1 MLYHP
6 LIAQASNIKTEE
18 NPVYSKE
25 DFLEF
30 YPQFDGK
37 MPDVVLNSFLE
48 LGQACVSKQRYGKMW
63 QHCIGLFI
71 AHMCTLY
78 MQSAADAESP
88 AADVLAAAQA
98 AGVVT
103 SESADGVSYSMDT
116 SALSQDLAGWAAFK
130 LTAFGVQFATL
141 ARFAGKGGIYVW

>member
-1 MLYHP
+1 MYHP
-6 LIAQASNIKTEE
+6 LIAAASNIKTQE
-18 NPVYSKE
+18 NPAYPKE
-25 DFLEF
+25 DFLTF
-30 YPQFDGK
+30 YPQFQGK
-37 MPDVVLNSFLE
+37 LPNVVLDSFLQ
-48 LGQACVSKQRYGKMW
+48 LGQDCVSKERYGKLW

-78 MQSAADAESP
+78 LQSAADADAP
-88 AADVLAAAQA
+88 ASDVLAAAQS

-130 LTAFGVQFATL
+130 LTAFGVQFATM
-141 ARFAGKGGIYVW
+141 ARLVGKGGMYVW

>member
-1 MLYHP
+1 ML
-6 LIAQASNIKTEE
+6 E
-18 NPVYSKE
+18 
-25 DFLEF
+25 
-30 YPQFDGK
+30 
-37 MPDVVLNSFLE
+37 SFLQ
-48 LGQACVSKQRYGKMW
+48 LGQDCVSKQRYGKMW
-63 QHCIGLFI
+63 QHCIGLFV

-116 SALSQDLAGWAAFK
+116 SALSQDLAGWAAFR

-141 ARFAGKGGIYVW
+141 ARFAGKGGMYVW